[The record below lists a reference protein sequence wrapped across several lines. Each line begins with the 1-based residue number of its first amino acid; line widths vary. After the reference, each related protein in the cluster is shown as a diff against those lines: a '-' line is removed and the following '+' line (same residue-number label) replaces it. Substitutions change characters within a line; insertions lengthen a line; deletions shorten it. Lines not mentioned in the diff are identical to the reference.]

1 MPEKQKNNWEQLTN
15 ELDGELQ
22 RLLAQPYAAPSVQL
36 QLFSDFCE
44 VKATRKGK
52 TKWNFE
58 DELLAQLLARG
69 YSRLEAYK
77 LSHKDAKTQ
86 NLKTLYPNA
95 SRACN
100 RSNVLARVEDIKR
113 TLQDRALMSTTEYF
127 SILNNIART
136 PSKNGDRAAALKMIG
151 QIKGV
156 FQAEKGLP
164 GTAGEP
170 LVLAWPTAPAPKDYE
185 GTRRTKSQNHFG
197 KANDMVPADGTRN
210 RDFNSGEF
218 CGIKTD
224 ADDTARTARFSF
236 ETNNPSG
243 ENVCADT
250 LRGKNHFNQE
260 VNMVPADG
268 TRTKEK
274 NEPSSAGK
282 QQGGPA
288 DVREQDRTARPFSV
302 SVEDLTEGQNA

>member
-1 MPEKQKNNWEQLTN
+1 MPEKQKENWEQLTN

-52 TKWNFE
+52 NKWNFE

-127 SILNNIART
+127 SILNDIARK

-170 LVLAWPTAPAPKDYE
+170 LVLAWPTAPAPIDYE
-185 GTRRTKSQNHFG
+185 GTRRVESRNHFG
-197 KANDMVPADGTRN
+197 KANDMVPADGTCTKGGN

-218 CGIKTD
+218 GGIKTD
-224 ADDTARTARFSF
+224 A
-236 ETNNPSG
+236 
-243 ENVCADT
+243 AD
-250 LRGKNHFNQE
+250 
-260 VNMVPADG
+260 A

-274 NEPSSAGK
+274 NEPSSDGK
-282 QQGGPA
+282 QPGGRA
-288 DVREQDRTARPFSV
+288 DVRGQDGAARPFSV
-302 SVEDLTEGQNA
+302 SVEDFAGGQDA

>member
-15 ELDGELQ
+15 ELDGEMQ
-22 RLLAQPYAAPSVQL
+22 RLLAEPYAVPSVQL

-127 SILNNIART
+127 SILNDIARK

-185 GTRRTKSQNHFG
+185 GTRRVESQSSCSEFPNSCRG
-197 KANDMVPADGTRN
+197 YEGTR
-210 RDFNSGEF
+210 RVE
-218 CGIKTD
+218 
-224 ADDTARTARFSF
+224 
-236 ETNNPSG
+236 
-243 ENVCADT
+243 
-250 LRGKNHFNQE
+250 NHFNQE
-260 VNMVPADG
+260 VNMVADA

-274 NEPSSAGK
+274 NEPSSDRK
-282 QQGGPA
+282 QPGGLA
-288 DVREQDRTARPFSV
+288 DVRDQDKTARPFAV
-302 SVEDLTEGQNA
+302 SIEDLAEGQNA

>member
-1 MPEKQKNNWEQLTN
+1 MPEKQKENWEQLTN

-127 SILNNIART
+127 SILNDIARK

-170 LVLAWPTAPAPKDYE
+170 LVLAWPTAPAPKDHK
-185 GTRRTKSQNHFG
+185 GTRRVESQSSCSEIPNSCHGNDGMRRVESQNHFG
-197 KANDMVPADGTRN
+197 KTNDMVPADGTRTKGGN

-218 CGIKTD
+218 GGIKTD
-224 ADDTARTARFSF
+224 A
-236 ETNNPSG
+236 
-243 ENVCADT
+243 ADT
-250 LRGKNHFNQE
+250 
-260 VNMVPADG
+260 

-288 DVREQDRTARPFSV
+288 DVREQDRTARPFSI
-302 SVEDLTEGQNA
+302 SVEDLAEGQNA

>member
-15 ELDGELQ
+15 ELDGEVQ
-22 RLLAQPYAAPSVQL
+22 RLLAEPYAVPSVQL

-127 SILNNIART
+127 SILNDIARK

-185 GTRRTKSQNHFG
+185 GTRRVESQSSCSEIPNSCRG
-197 KANDMVPADGTRN
+197 NDGTR
-210 RDFNSGEF
+210 RAE
-218 CGIKTD
+218 
-224 ADDTARTARFSF
+224 
-236 ETNNPSG
+236 E
-243 ENVCADT
+243 E
-250 LRGKNHFNQE
+250 
-260 VNMVPADG
+260 
-268 TRTKEK
+268 
-274 NEPSSAGK
+274 
-282 QQGGPA
+282 
-288 DVREQDRTARPFSV
+288 
-302 SVEDLTEGQNA
+302 QNA

>member
-1 MPEKQKNNWEQLTN
+1 MPEKQKENWEQLTN

-52 TKWNFE
+52 NKWKFE

-69 YSRLEAYK
+69 YSRMEAYK
-77 LSHKDAKTQ
+77 RSHKDAKTQ

-100 RSNVLARVEDIKR
+100 RSNVLARVEEIKR
-113 TLQDRALMSTTEYF
+113 TLKDRALMSTTEYF
-127 SILNNIART
+127 SILNNMART

-170 LVLAWPTAPAPKDYE
+170 LVLAWPAAPAPKDHD
-185 GTRRTKSQNHFG
+185 GTRRIESQSSCSEFPNSCRG
-197 KANDMVPADGTRN
+197 NEGTH
-210 RDFNSGEF
+210 
-218 CGIKTD
+218 
-224 ADDTARTARFSF
+224 
-236 ETNNPSG
+236 
-243 ENVCADT
+243 
-250 LRGKNHFNQE
+250 RGKNHFNQE
-260 VNMVPADG
+260 VNMVADA
-268 TRTKEK
+268 TRTEEK
-274 NEPSSAGK
+274 NEPASAAK
-282 QQGGPA
+282 QQGGQA
-288 DVREQDRTARPFSV
+288 DVREQDGAARPFSV
-302 SVEDLTEGQNA
+302 SVEDITEGQNA

>member
-1 MPEKQKNNWEQLTN
+1 MPEKQKENWERLTN

-58 DELLAQLLARG
+58 DEILAQLLARG

-127 SILNNIART
+127 SILNDIARK

-170 LVLAWPTAPAPKDYE
+170 LVLAWPTAPAPKGYE
-185 GTRRTKSQNHFG
+185 GTRRVESRNHFG
-197 KANDMVPADGTRN
+197 KANDMVPADGTRTKGGN

-218 CGIKTD
+218 GGIKTD
-224 ADDTARTARFSF
+224 A
-236 ETNNPSG
+236 
-243 ENVCADT
+243 ADT
-250 LRGKNHFNQE
+250 
-260 VNMVPADG
+260 

-274 NEPSSAGK
+274 KEPSSAGK

-288 DVREQDRTARPFSV
+288 DVCEQDRTARPFSV
-302 SVEDLTEGQNA
+302 SVEDLAEGQNA